1 MKCPYCKEELGL
13 NNICINPTCSHFGD
27 TINFSEKSSINNM
40 QSNFNNGSNNVT
52 KTSNFNTS
60 YNDINNNYYSK
71 SKAGNAYFNLYSSD
85 DTISRE
91 EFAAFVGNHN
101 TNYYLEYI
109 HKMKDNNK
117 FPSWNWSCFFLSH
130 YWLLYRKLYFPAA
143 IVIFLT
149 FASSRL
155 FEMKTHLFF
164 ILIMRIILTIFANA
178 IYLNNCERKIKAVKT
193 IISNLNTT
201 QYINRLR
208 SKGGI
213 NLVAPIA
220 LLIIY
225 ILGSLIYITMWF
237 IAIANSP
244 HEFSS
249 PSYYF

>member
-1 MKCPYCKEELGL
+1 LKCPYCEEELGL
-13 NNICINPTCSHFGD
+13 NYICINPTCSHFGN
-27 TINFSEKSSINNM
+27 TINFPEKSKINNT
-40 QSNFNNGSNNVT
+40 QNSFDNENSNVT
-52 KTSNFNTS
+52 EISNLNTS
-60 YNDINNNYYSK
+60 YNYINSDYYSK
-71 SKAGNAYFNLYSSD
+71 NKAANAYFNLYSSND
-85 DTISRE
+85 NISRE
-91 EFAAFVGNHN
+91 EFAAFIGDHN

-130 YWLLYRKLYFPAA
+130 YWLLYRKLYIPATL
-143 IVIFLT
+143 VIFLT
-149 FASSRL
+149 LVSSRL
-155 FEMKTHLFF
+155 FEIKTHLFF

-178 IYLNNCERKIKAVKT
+178 IYLNNCEHKIKAIKP
-193 IISNLNTT
+193 IIAALNTT

-208 SKGGI
+208 SKGGV
-213 NLVAPIA
+213 NLVAPIV

-237 IAIANSP
+237 ISLANSP